1 MDALNENYKEALEKY
16 INLQEVLVQQIGND
30 IERNSEDIRFEMLK
44 KQINE
49 QRLTIEKKSLELAKE
64 NLKTISEETE

>member
-1 MDALNENYKEALEKY
+1 MDALNENYKEGLEKY
-16 INLQEVLVQQIGND
+16 IKLQDVLVQQIGND
-30 IERNSEDIRFEMLK
+30 IERNNEDIRFEMLK